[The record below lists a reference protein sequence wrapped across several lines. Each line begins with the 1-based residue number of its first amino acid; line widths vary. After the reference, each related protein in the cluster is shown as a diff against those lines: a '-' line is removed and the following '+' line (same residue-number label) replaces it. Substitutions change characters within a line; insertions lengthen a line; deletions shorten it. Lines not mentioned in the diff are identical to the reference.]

1 MAISSKVNVGTG
13 AQFFVRNGTR
23 TDRGSHIRD
32 SRRENWQSE
41 NIPPVRVTFPDGT
54 HILSDQDDIDH
65 NLSNV
70 LRQDVRLMKASLE
83 KPIYEEYWPDID
95 GLAQREKV
103 TDEAMPSQ
111 TFFLKKTDKGQT
123 AQQDVK

>member
-1 MAISSKVNVGTG
+1 MGKALDFRSVFLDPPQV
-13 AQFFVRNGTR
+13 V
-23 TDRGSHIRD
+23 
-32 SRRENWQSE
+32 E

-70 LRQDVRLMKASLE
+70 LHQDVRLMKASLE

-111 TFFLKKTDKGQT
+111 TFFLKKQIK
-123 AQQDVK
+123 VKRLSKTS